1 MVLLAIWGPV
11 TASVSCLLSTVA
23 VAILDAILGSSFSL
37 ASAAGCVCIVG
48 GFGLLMMEPGGITSG
63 AGH

>member
-23 VAILDAILGSSFSL
+23 VAVLDAVIRAHWSVVSFV
-37 ASAAGCVCIVG
+37 GCAFIIA
-48 GFGLLMMEPGGITSG
+48 GFGVLLLDGGSG
-63 AGH
+63 H

>member
-23 VAILDAILGSSFSL
+23 VAILDGILGSRFSL
-37 ASAAGCVCIVG
+37 TSALGCLFIMA
-48 GFGLLMMEPGGITSG
+48 GFGLLLAEPGGI
-63 AGH
+63 GH